1 MVGIL
6 AQVDDIF
13 SWASRGG
20 CASWRDAQAHYK
32 ATGTLGASVALADVV
47 Y

>member
-6 AQVDDIF
+6 VIF
-13 SWASRGG
+13 SRGRRG
-20 CASWRDAQAHYK
+20 ADVSSGRDAQAYYK

>member
-20 CASWRDAQAHYK
+20 CLIGAGRQAHYK

>member
-1 MVGIL
+1 M
-6 AQVDDIF
+6 IF
-13 SWASRGG
+13 SRGRRG
-20 CASWRDAQAHYK
+20 ADVSSWRDAQAHYK